1 MFYYFIQTFK
11 TMNYI
16 TMSIGSVYFYKN
28 LLYTRKHSIKII
40 KHNQYYNYM
49 CGIQILRIKNV
60 QLNIAQRID

>member
-1 MFYYFIQTFK
+1 
-11 TMNYI
+11 
-16 TMSIGSVYFYKN
+16 MSIGSVYFYKN

-40 KHNQYYNYM
+40 KHNQYYNYT